1 MKKTKWL
8 IAFLLII
15 AVVCGFCS
23 CLNVS
28 STTVKIDLPKL
39 SPATVVEVVDK
50 KIDLYKIADGNM
62 IENTSLDSISNVVYS
77 LKYPS
82 YIYSVKKAT
91 GNTLVNN
98 ELKIMSSNNQVTLN
112 NFYNAA
118 DMKLSPNGETL
129 AYRTYSK
136 DDINSAEG
144 MKLYDIKDSKQIA
157 INTKVLIS
165 GNVYNW
171 LSKDEILY
179 YGLIPDKQGSS
190 KIYKYNTQTKSEEIY
205 VDKLSGYVTYF
216 TAVGNDVLFLQKNGD
231 TSSLTLY
238 EKSSGGYISIDD
250 KIDDIY
256 KTVVNTKTSEV
267 LILANSKSENKT
279 KLYSY
284 SLKDHTLK
292 SVTYDFPQFIN
303 KTSSIAS
310 DANGNVYFSGS
321 DTADGQNNSD
331 IYMYKASDGSINLIS
346 DHEGS
351 FFLIG
356 SE

>member
-8 IAFLLII
+8 IAFLLIALVA
-15 AVVCGFCS
+15 AVLCS

-28 STTVKIDLPKL
+28 STSVKIDLPNL
-39 SPATVVEVVDK
+39 SSATVIEEIDK
-50 KIDLYKIADGNM
+50 KINLYKINDGNM
-62 IENTSLDSISNVVYS
+62 IESTTLDAISNVVYS

-98 ELKIMSSNNQVTLN
+98 ELKIMSSNKQVTLN

-118 DMKLSPNGETL
+118 DMKLSPDGETL

-144 MKLYDIKDSKQIA
+144 MKLYDIKNNKQIE

-165 GNVYNW
+165 GNVYSW

-190 KIYKYNTQTKSEEIY
+190 KIYKYNTKTKTEEIY

-216 TAVGNDVLFLQKNGD
+216 TAAQNDVLFIQKNAD
-231 TSSLTLY
+231 VSSLILY
-238 EKSSGGYISIDD
+238 QKSSGDYILIDD

-256 KTVVNTKTSEV
+256 KTVLNTKTSQI
-267 LILANSKSENKT
+267 LMLANSKSENKT

-303 KTSSIAS
+303 KTSSIAV
-310 DANGNVYFSGS
+310 DEIGNVYFSGS
-321 DTADGQNNSD
+321 DTANGQNNSD
-331 IYMYKASDGSINLIS
+331 IYMYKVSDGSINLIS
-346 DHEGS
+346 DQQGS
-351 FFLIG
+351 FYLIG